1 MNQKKK
7 GKYVG
12 MAGALLVHV
21 AFLAFLLL
29 KCIALPKPPEES
41 GMPVVL
47 GEVPDAGGFAD
58 PSLVEVEAM
67 PEDISPVAQEAVEQP
82 LITQDAEETVAI
94 PDNAKADPAEAEEK
108 TEAER
113 AEEAR
118 KLAEAKAEQER
129 REAEEAARRRVA
141 GAFGKGARMGSKGE
155 TQGDGIQ
162 GSPAGNAP
170 QGAGGG
176 TGGYGEFSLGG
187 RSIGEGGLPRPAY
200 DVQDEGKVVVDITV
214 NPAGYVIATGIN
226 RQTNT
231 VNPALRKAAE
241 EAARKARFN
250 AVEGLNNQSGTI
262 TYYFNLK

>member
-1 MNQKKK
+1 M
-7 GKYVG
+7 GI
-12 MAGALLVHV
+12 AGASLVHV
-21 AFLAFLLL
+21 AFLVFLLL
-29 KCIALPKPPEES
+29 KCIALPKPSEES
-41 GMPVVL
+41 GMPVLL

-58 PSLVEVEAM
+58 PSLVEVETM

-113 AEEAR
+113 VEEAR

-129 REAEEAARRRVA
+129 REAEEAARQRVA
-141 GAFGKGARMGSKGE
+141 GAFGKGAQMGNKGE

-170 QGAGGG
+170 QGAGSG

-187 RSIGEGGLPRPAY
+187 RSIGAGGLPRPVY

-241 EAARKARFN
+241 DAAKKARFN